1 MGPSTD
7 VSKKMLYRIS
17 YSEVSALLL
26 LSSLHVC
33 QYRIYAM
40 TFVSACYIPSFL
52 IDLLMSG
59 NQLFVK
65 GYKYNTY

>member
-26 LSSLHVC
+26 LSSLHVS